1 MKDVLENEQIIDA
14 YQDGG
19 TTLELKQSWPNDRC
33 FDPDLGAE
41 ILLVNLLQKRISDL
55 YELWHLGRDVN

>member
-1 MKDVLENEQIIDA
+1 MKDVSENEQIIDA

-19 TTLELKQSWPNDRC
+19 TTLELKQSWPNVRC
-33 FDPDLGAE
+33 VDPDLGAE

-55 YELWHLGRDVN
+55 YELWHLGSDVN